1 MDPKFA
7 KVLDS
12 RKIWN
17 ELKRKRALQSK
28 VYDTKAVIGTNKAS
42 QPVIESSVNKIDK
55 ISKRRKLDISKSQYD
70 WCSLQSKNSLLRYYS
85 NLKRSAPPARLMC
98 YQKGEWTNLP
108 QEVVTSVK
116 KDFQMR
122 KAASEVELGGKLF
135 LIDFLH
141 MMKLDLETG
150 TQQPIAWIDERN
162 TCFFPEIFSNQDKSS
177 ECYGGN
183 EQVHGHIVPDSH
195 GSNNFKLQLEIDIS
209 GLDHPNLKES
219 TGESDDLVRQVK
231 VVKKPT
237 LDAEADNS
245 CIRVSNEEVYE
256 AFGENQ
262 QDEKVV
268 RHDRGDMDT
277 NTVREMILKA
287 FSLFKVDELEV
298 SCGSGITMEAR
309 SELYQKQVEIIEK
322 YRGDAN
328 VKYAWLPVSKGELS
342 SVMTYGIGEC
352 ELSKVKSSYG
362 SGILLLPVNC
372 ARSRSVYTSYIK

>member
-17 ELKRKRALQSK
+17 ELKRKRALQSN
-28 VYDTKAVIGTNKAS
+28 TRAVIGTNKAP

-70 WCSLQSKNSLLRYYS
+70 CRSSQSKSSLVRYYS

-108 QEVVTSVK
+108 QDVVNSVK
-116 KDFQMR
+116 NDFQMR

-135 LIDFLH
+135 LLDFLH

-150 TQQPIAWIDERN
+150 TQQPIAWIDEKN

-177 ECYGGN
+177 EGYYGGN

-209 GLDHPNLKES
+209 GLDNSKLKES
-219 TGESDDLVRQVK
+219 TGESDDLVGQVK
-231 VVKKPT
+231 VVKKPA

-245 CIRVSNEEVYE
+245 CIRVSNEVCE

-262 QDEKVV
+262 QDEKMV
-268 RHDRGDMDT
+268 RHDLGDMDS

-287 FSLFKVDELEV
+287 FSIFKVDKLEV
-298 SCGSGITMEAR
+298 SCGSGITMQAR
-309 SELYQKQVEIIEK
+309 SELFQKQVEIMEK

-328 VKYAWLPVSKGELS
+328 VKYAWLPISKGEFS
-342 SVMTYGIGEC
+342 SVMTYGLGEC
-352 ELSKVKSSYG
+352 ELSKMKSSYG

-372 ARSRSVYTSYIK
+372 ARSRSVYTSYIDL